1 MNRSDFQR
9 LARIRLRE
17 ARLLL
22 ENECYGGATL
32 KACIARKTRRYE
44 FPPDRKTVEGYYVH
58 NLQQLASAVGEEL
71 KAELAR
77 PELEVN
83 WAIVTQW
90 TEARRYAFTDR
101 KQAEDMI
108 RAITDRRNGIL
119 QCIRRHW

>member
-1 MNRSDFQR
+1 M
-9 LARIRLRE
+9 RE

-22 ENECYGGATL
+22 ADACYDGAYYLSGYVIECAL

-44 FPPDRKTVEGYYVH
+44 FPPDRKTVDGYYVH
-58 NLQQLASAVGEEL
+58 NLQQLASAVGGEL

-90 TEARRYAFTDR
+90 TEARRYAVTDR

-108 RAITDRRNGIL
+108 KAITDRRNGIM